1 MSWQKNS
8 IVKNIWTNVYVRNL
22 VYALA
27 VLAVFGFVAKIFLD
41 AFTRHGQSK
50 PVPDFVGM
58 KLDSVKI
65 LALKAELR
73 AEIVD
78 SVFRYDFPRGSV
90 SRQNPEA
97 GTPVKKNRK
106 IYLTINSLSPR
117 KEAVPDVVGCSLR
130 DAMSLLGR
138 SGFRVGKLNY
148 VYDDK
153 GTNNVLEQMHG
164 NRRIE
169 PGMLMPVGTDIDL
182 KLGLVDSIGLATV
195 VPNVVGFGFE
205 RAINLIVD
213 NSLNYELRYD
223 KSVKNIA
230 DSLNSV
236 VYKQEPA
243 GGGNA
248 HYGERV
254 NIYLRV
260 RR

>member
-1 MSWQKNS
+1 MQKNN
-8 IVKNIWTNVYVRNL
+8 IIKNAWTNVYVRNL

-27 VLAVFGFVAKIFLD
+27 VLIVLVCAVKIFLD
-41 AFTRHGQSK
+41 VFTRHGESE

-65 LALKAELR
+65 LAHKTKLR
-73 AEIVD
+73 TEIVD
-78 SVFRYDFPRGSV
+78 SVFRYDFPKGCV

-130 DAMSLLGR
+130 DAMSMLGR

-153 GTNNVLEQMHG
+153 GTNNVLEQMYG
-164 NRRIE
+164 NRKIE
-169 PGMLMPVGTDIDL
+169 PGVLLQVGANIDL
-182 KLGLVDSIGLATV
+182 KLTLVDSVALSTL
-195 VPNVVGFGFE
+195 VPNVVGFSFE
-205 RAINLIVD
+205 RAINSIVD
-213 NSLNYELRYD
+213 NSLNYELHYD
-223 KSVKNIA
+223 RSVKNIA
-230 DSLNSV
+230 DSLNST
-236 VYKQEPA
+236 VYKQDPL
-243 GGGNA
+243 GGEHL
-248 HYGERV
+248 HYGANV

-260 RR
+260 KR

>member
-1 MSWQKNS
+1 MTRIKNA
-8 IVKNIWTNVYVRNL
+8 WTNVYVRNL

-27 VLAVFGFVAKIFLD
+27 VLIVFVFAAKIFLD
-41 AFTRHGQSK
+41 VFTRHGESE

-58 KLDSVKI
+58 KLDSVRI
-65 LALKAELR
+65 LSHKAELR

-78 SVFRYDFPRGSV
+78 SVFRYDFPRGCV
-90 SRQNPEA
+90 SKQNPEA

-106 IYLTINSLSPR
+106 IYLTVNSLLPR

-153 GTNNVLEQMHG
+153 GTNNVLEQMYG

-169 PGMLMPVGTDIDL
+169 PGALMPVGVNIDL

-195 VPNVVGFGFE
+195 VPNVVGFSFE
-205 RAINLIVD
+205 RAINSIVD
-213 NSLNYELRYD
+213 NSLNYALHYD

-230 DSLNSV
+230 DSINSV
-236 VYKQEPA
+236 VYKQEPL
-243 GGGNA
+243 GGGHS
-248 HYGERV
+248 HYGASV